1 MTSFVVMINTVIKLG
16 VVYYVNGL
24 GYVRLISLE
33 VKGKCSVNFQGKRV
47 KDIERHELKAA

>member
-1 MTSFVVMINTVIKLG
+1 MINTVIKLG
-16 VVYYVNGL
+16 VVYYINGI

-33 VKGKCSVNFQGKRV
+33 MKGKCSVNFQGKKV